1 MNFNFLAQL
10 VQIIATLFTW
20 MVIASSLLSFF
31 LSPYHPVRETL
42 DRIIAPFL
50 NPIRRLMPSTGM
62 VDFSPLVLILL
73 VWLVER
79 ILISF
84 FLSLS

>member
-1 MNFNFLAQL
+1 MNFVFIAQFI
-10 VQIIATLFTW
+10 QIVATVFIW
-20 MVIASSLLSFF
+20 IVIAASLLSFF

-50 NPIRRLMPSTGM
+50 NPIRRMMPSTGM
-62 VDFSPLVLILL
+62 VDFSPMVLILI

-79 ILISF
+79 ILIRIIG
-84 FLSLS
+84 FLN

>member
-1 MNFNFLAQL
+1 MSFYFLAQM

-20 MVIASSLLSFF
+20 MVIAASLLSFF

>member
-1 MNFNFLAQL
+1 MNFYFLAQL
-10 VQIIATLFTW
+10 VQIVATLFTW